1 MGSFFLRDIASSA
14 GTMTSRW
21 RPSTGRPDGN
31 SLSYMCT
38 PRAIATRRCQPAHHR
53 LALRT
58 PQRTIRTPLTLSNG
72 TNFSGSMPPQHG
84 FPPLCPATPMSSR
97 RRTPPQDRPDIQEL
111 LDEFA
116 TFPGLSMESVRQD
129 VERASRLRFANEEN
143 KRAELGATLGSVG
156 TMAHLGATQHWAN
169 SRDIYKSLMPKTPCT
184 PRQATGQP
192 RRLLPEYTLTPAQRS
207 IQLNDSFR
215 CVHLPFDAL
224 TPAMVCLLSFSLAYD
239 CVYS

>member
-1 MGSFFLRDIASSA
+1 
-14 GTMTSRW
+14 
-21 RPSTGRPDGN
+21 
-31 SLSYMCT
+31 
-38 PRAIATRRCQPAHHR
+38 
-53 LALRT
+53 
-58 PQRTIRTPLTLSNG
+58 
-72 TNFSGSMPPQHG
+72 
-84 FPPLCPATPMSSR
+84 
-97 RRTPPQDRPDIQEL
+97 
-111 LDEFA
+111 
-116 TFPGLSMESVRQD
+116 MESVRQD

-215 CVHLPFDAL
+215 KRPPNAPRLLIGGEFIQ
-224 TPAMVCLLSFSLAYD
+224 TPCSWTGEFLSSDGHNF
-239 CVYS
+239 